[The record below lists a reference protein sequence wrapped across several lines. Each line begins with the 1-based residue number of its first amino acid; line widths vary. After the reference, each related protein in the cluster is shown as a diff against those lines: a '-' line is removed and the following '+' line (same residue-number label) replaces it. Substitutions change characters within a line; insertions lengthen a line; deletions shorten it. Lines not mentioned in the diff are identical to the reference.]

1 MSWSIK
7 QIICFNSKQRRV
19 KATLD
24 AFFKNS
30 DARVEDILTVRPDGF
45 DCVLS
50 WLLTASYDIK
60 FSVLESEIMAEN
72 VCDILDESLSGTSA
86 NVRGFRLALIAFC
99 VFHSFLSYTTI
110 ILNIVTIHAIRKT
123 ALLPKPLR
131 TLLLSLAAS
140 DVGVGL
146 LVQPLYIFTLVSRS
160 KQKRIDCIY
169 HKGLSAVIIFF
180 CTSSLFNVVTISV
193 DRFLAV
199 HLHLRYQELVTHR
212 RVIAAVISIWL
223 SSAIISSSV
232 FWNPLLFSSQ
242 IIGLVIMT
250 VCLILVV
257 IVYWRIYV
265 VLKRHKNQ
273 IEGLQIQE
281 VQQGVQ
287 NGDLSNFLKLR
298 KSALGTFYVCIVFLI
313 CYLPHCILFFFPL
326 ARPLSPISRNEARLY
341 TTTLFFLNS
350 SLNPVIYC
358 WKMGPIRR
366 TLMNI
371 MRGIVNRFRK

>member
-1 MSWSIK
+1 
-7 QIICFNSKQRRV
+7 
-19 KATLD
+19 
-24 AFFKNS
+24 
-30 DARVEDILTVRPDGF
+30 
-45 DCVLS
+45 
-50 WLLTASYDIK
+50 
-60 FSVLESEIMAEN
+60 MAEN
-72 VCDILDESLSGTSA
+72 VCDLLNKSFFGTSA
-86 NVRGFRLALIAFC
+86 GVEDFRPALVAPG
-99 VFHSFLSYTTI
+99 VFNSCLSYTTI

-146 LVQPLYIFTLVSRS
+146 LVQPLYISTLVSRLN
-160 KQKRIDCIY
+160 QKRIDCIFY
-169 HKGLSAVIIFF
+169 KKLLAAINFF
-180 CTSSLFNVVTISV
+180 CISSLLNVVTISV

-223 SSAIISSSV
+223 LSAIISYIV

-242 IIGLVIMT
+242 VIGLVIT
-250 VCLILVV
+250 TLCLILVV
-257 IVYWRIYV
+257 IVYWRIYI

-313 CYLPHCILFFFPL
+313 CYLPCSILSFL
-326 ARPLSPISRNEARLY
+326 LMTRLLSLISLYEAWLY
-341 TTTLFFLNS
+341 TMTLVFLNS

-366 TLMNI
+366 TLMDI
-371 MRGIVNRFRK
+371 MRGIVNRFRQ

>member
-1 MSWSIK
+1 
-7 QIICFNSKQRRV
+7 
-19 KATLD
+19 
-24 AFFKNS
+24 
-30 DARVEDILTVRPDGF
+30 
-45 DCVLS
+45 
-50 WLLTASYDIK
+50 
-60 FSVLESEIMAEN
+60 MAEN
-72 VCDILDESLSGTSA
+72 DCDTLYELLFGTSPAVEDFRPALVA
-86 NVRGFRLALIAFC
+86 NC
-99 VFHSFLSYTTI
+99 VFNSFLSYTTV

-146 LVQPLYIFTLVSRS
+146 LVQPLYISTLVSRL

-169 HKGLSAVIIFF
+169 YKGLSAVVSFF
-180 CTSSLFNVVTISV
+180 CTSSLLNVVTISV

-199 HLHLRYQELVTHR
+199 HLHLRYQELVTHK

-223 SSAIISSSV
+223 LGAIISSSV
-232 FWNPLLFSSQ
+232 FWVPSFFILR
-242 IIGLVIMT
+242 VIRVVNMT

-257 IVYWRIYV
+257 IVYWRIYI
-265 VLKRHKNQ
+265 VLKRHKIQ

-298 KSALGTFYVCIVFLI
+298 KSALGTFYVCIVFTI
-313 CYLPHCILFFFPL
+313 CYLPSYILYFFPL
-326 ARPLSPISRNEARLY
+326 ARPKSRISLYEAWLY
-341 TTTLFFLNS
+341 ATTLLFLNS

-366 TLMNI
+366 TLMDI
-371 MRGIVNRFRK
+371 MRGIVNRFRE

>member
-1 MSWSIK
+1 
-7 QIICFNSKQRRV
+7 
-19 KATLD
+19 
-24 AFFKNS
+24 
-30 DARVEDILTVRPDGF
+30 
-45 DCVLS
+45 
-50 WLLTASYDIK
+50 
-60 FSVLESEIMAEN
+60 MAEN
-72 VCDILDESLSGTSA
+72 VCNLFNEFFSGTSA
-86 NVRGFRLALIAFC
+86 TDFKDFRPALVATC
-99 VFHSFLSYTTI
+99 VFNSFLSYTTV
-110 ILNIVTIHAIRKT
+110 ILNIATIHAIKKT
-123 ALLPKPLR
+123 ALSPKPLR

-146 LVQPLYIFTLVSRS
+146 LVQPLYISTLVSRS

-199 HLHLRYQELVTHR
+199 HLHLRYQELVTHK

-223 SSAIISSSV
+223 LSAIISSSV
-232 FWNPLLFSSQ
+232 FWDPLLFSSQ
-242 IIGLVIMT
+242 VIGLVIMT

-257 IVYWRIYV
+257 IVYWRIYI

-298 KSALGTFYVCIVFLI
+298 KSALGTFYVCIVFFI
-313 CYLPHCILFFFPL
+313 CYLPFYILSFIRL
-326 ARPLSPISRNEARLY
+326 AYPLSLISFYEASLY

-366 TLMNI
+366 TLMDI
-371 MRGIVNRFRK
+371 MRGIVNRFRE

>member
-1 MSWSIK
+1 MLVA
-7 QIICFNSKQRRV
+7 N
-19 KATLD
+19 
-24 AFFKNS
+24 
-30 DARVEDILTVRPDGF
+30 
-45 DCVLS
+45 CVL
-50 WLLTASYDIK
+50 
-60 FSVLESEIMAEN
+60 N
-72 VCDILDESLSGTSA
+72 
-86 NVRGFRLALIAFC
+86 
-99 VFHSFLSYTTI
+99 SFLSYTTI

-146 LVQPLYIFTLVSRS
+146 LAQPLYISSLVCSLKR
-160 KQKRIDCIY
+160 KRIDCISNE
-169 HKGLSAVIIFF
+169 GLLAVIILF
-180 CTSSLFNVVTISV
+180 CTSSLFSVVTISL

-199 HLHLRYQELVTHR
+199 HLHLRYQELVTHK

-223 SSAIISSSV
+223 LSAIISSSV
-232 FWNPLLFSSQ
+232 FWNPLRVSLRV
-242 IIGLVIMT
+242 IELVVVT

-257 IVYWRIYV
+257 IVYWRIYI

-273 IEGLQIQE
+273 IQSLQIQE

-298 KSALGTFYVCIVFLI
+298 KSALGTFYVCVVFMI
-313 CYLPHCILFFFPL
+313 CYLSFYILSFLLLSHPL
-326 ARPLSPISRNEARLY
+326 NLISLYEARLY

-366 TLMNI
+366 TLMDV
-371 MRGIVNRFRK
+371 MRGIVNRFRE

>member
-1 MSWSIK
+1 
-7 QIICFNSKQRRV
+7 
-19 KATLD
+19 
-24 AFFKNS
+24 
-30 DARVEDILTVRPDGF
+30 
-45 DCVLS
+45 
-50 WLLTASYDIK
+50 
-60 FSVLESEIMAEN
+60 MAEN
-72 VCDILDESLSGTSA
+72 ECELFFGTSTDVEDFRPVLVA
-86 NVRGFRLALIAFC
+86 NC
-99 VFHSFLSYTTI
+99 VFNGFLCYTTI

-123 ALLPKPLR
+123 TLLPKPLR
-131 TLLLSLAAS
+131 TLILSLAAS

-146 LVQPLYIFTLVSRS
+146 LVQPFYISTLVSRLN
-160 KQKRIDCIY
+160 KKRIDCISY
-169 HKGLSAVIIFF
+169 KKLLAAINFF

-212 RVIAAVISIWL
+212 RMIAAVISIWL
-223 SSAIISSSV
+223 FSTIISSSV
-232 FWNPLLFSSQ
+232 FYDSLLIISQ
-242 IIGLVIMT
+242 VVWFVNIT

-257 IVYWRIYV
+257 IVYWRIYI

-273 IEGLQIQE
+273 IRGLQIQE

-298 KSALGTFYVCIVFLI
+298 KSALGTFYVCVVFMI
-313 CYLPHCILFFFPL
+313 CYLPSYILSFL
-326 ARPLSPISRNEARLY
+326 LMARLLSPISLYEALIY

-366 TLMNI
+366 TLMDI
-371 MRGIVNRFRK
+371 MRGIVNRFRQ

>member
-1 MSWSIK
+1 
-7 QIICFNSKQRRV
+7 
-19 KATLD
+19 
-24 AFFKNS
+24 
-30 DARVEDILTVRPDGF
+30 
-45 DCVLS
+45 
-50 WLLTASYDIK
+50 
-60 FSVLESEIMAEN
+60 MAEN
-72 VCDILDESLSGTSA
+72 VSDILNESLSGTSA
-86 NVRGFRLALIAFC
+86 NVKDFSPVLVANC
-99 VFHSFLSYTTI
+99 VLNSFLSYTTI

-146 LVQPLYIFTLVSRS
+146 LAQPLYISSLVCSLKR
-160 KQKRIDCIY
+160 KRIDCISDE
-169 HKGLSAVIIFF
+169 GLLAVIIFF
-180 CTSSLFNVVTISV
+180 CTSSLFSVVTISL

-199 HLHLRYQELVTHR
+199 HLHLRYQELVTHK
-212 RVIAAVISIWL
+212 RVLAAVISIWL
-223 SSAIISSSV
+223 LSAIISSSV
-232 FWNPLLFSSQ
+232 FWNPLRVNLRV
-242 IIGLVIMT
+242 IELVVVT

-257 IVYWRIYV
+257 IVYWRIYI

-273 IEGLQIQE
+273 IQSLQIQE

-298 KSALGTFYVCIVFLI
+298 KSALGTFYVCILFFI
-313 CYLPHCILFFFPL
+313 CYLPFYILSFIRL
-326 ARPLSPISRNEARLY
+326 AYPLSLISFYEASLY

-358 WKMGPIRR
+358 WKMRPIHR
-366 TLMNI
+366 TLMDV

>member
-1 MSWSIK
+1 
-7 QIICFNSKQRRV
+7 
-19 KATLD
+19 
-24 AFFKNS
+24 
-30 DARVEDILTVRPDGF
+30 
-45 DCVLS
+45 
-50 WLLTASYDIK
+50 
-60 FSVLESEIMAEN
+60 MAEN
-72 VCDILDESLSGTSA
+72 ECELFFGTSTDVEDFRPVLVA
-86 NVRGFRLALIAFC
+86 NC
-99 VFHSFLSYTTI
+99 VFNGFLCYTTI

-123 ALLPKPLR
+123 TLLPKPLR

-146 LVQPLYIFTLVSRS
+146 LVQPLYISTLVSRLN
-160 KQKRIDCIY
+160 KKRIDCISY
-169 HKGLSAVIIFF
+169 KKLLAAINFF

-223 SSAIISSSV
+223 FSTIISSSV
-232 FWNPLLFSSQ
+232 FYDSLLIISQ
-242 IIGLVIMT
+242 VVWFVNIT

-257 IVYWRIYV
+257 IVYWRIYI

-273 IEGLQIQE
+273 IRGLQIQE

-287 NGDLSNFLKLR
+287 NGDLSNFLKLQ
-298 KSALGTFYVCIVFLI
+298 KSALGTFYVCVVFMI
-313 CYLPHCILFFFPL
+313 CYLPSYILSFLLL
-326 ARPLSPISRNEARLY
+326 ARLLSPISLYEALLSA
-341 TTTLFFLNS
+341 TTLFFLNS

-366 TLMNI
+366 TLMDI
-371 MRGIVNRFRK
+371 MRGIVNRFRQ

>member
-1 MSWSIK
+1 
-7 QIICFNSKQRRV
+7 
-19 KATLD
+19 
-24 AFFKNS
+24 
-30 DARVEDILTVRPDGF
+30 
-45 DCVLS
+45 
-50 WLLTASYDIK
+50 
-60 FSVLESEIMAEN
+60 MAEN
-72 VCDILDESLSGTSA
+72 VSDILNESLSGTSA
-86 NVRGFRLALIAFC
+86 NVKDFRPVLVANC
-99 VFHSFLSYTTI
+99 VLNSFLSYTTI

-146 LVQPLYIFTLVSRS
+146 LAQPLYISSLVCSLKR
-160 KQKRIDCIY
+160 KRIDCISDE
-169 HKGLSAVIIFF
+169 GLLAVIIFF
-180 CTSSLFNVVTISV
+180 CTSSLFSVVTISL

-199 HLHLRYQELVTHR
+199 HLHLRYQELVTHK

-223 SSAIISSSV
+223 LSAIISSSV
-232 FWNPLLFSSQ
+232 FWNPLRVSLRV
-242 IIGLVIMT
+242 IELVVVT

-257 IVYWRIYV
+257 IVYWRIYI

-273 IEGLQIQE
+273 IQSLQIQE

-287 NGDLSNFLKLR
+287 NGTLSSFSKVR
-298 KSALGTFYVCIVFLI
+298 KSAHGTFYVCIVFLI
-313 CYLPHCILFFFPL
+313 CFLPSYIISFLL
-326 ARPLSPISRNEARLY
+326 LSRSLNLISFYEAWLY

-366 TLMNI
+366 TLMDV
-371 MRGIVNRFRK
+371 MRGIVNRFRE